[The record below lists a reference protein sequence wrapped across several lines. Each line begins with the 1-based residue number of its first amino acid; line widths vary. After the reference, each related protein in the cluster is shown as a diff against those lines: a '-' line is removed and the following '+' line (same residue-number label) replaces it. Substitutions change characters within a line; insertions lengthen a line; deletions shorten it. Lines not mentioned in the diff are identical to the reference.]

1 KLTGDAKMWWLDHCN
16 RTASYDDARIRT
28 WQELCNKLRE
38 IYTPPE
44 QERATRNKLRNLKQC
59 GMIADYTSEF
69 QKLAMQ
75 ISDFSDNEAKYA
87 YLEGLQPKIQD
98 LVISQKENFRDVRT
112 LQVACLRYDNGIR
125 NSGYSGGNN
134 GNIEA
139 NMATSNNGQKF
150 GKRPF
155 GHNHGNHGNSG
166 NINNGNSGNGGNNG
180 NSNG

>member
-1 KLTGDAKMWWLDHCN
+1 
-16 RTASYDDARIRT
+16 
-28 WQELCNKLRE
+28 
-38 IYTPPE
+38 
-44 QERATRNKLRNLKQC
+44 
-59 GMIADYTSEF
+59 
-69 QKLAMQ
+69 MQ

-87 YLEGLQPKIQD
+87 YLKGLQPKIQD

-112 LQVACLRYDNGIR
+112 LQAACLRYDNGIR
-125 NSGYSGGNN
+125 NSGNN

-166 NINNGNSGNGGNNG
+166 NINNGNSSNGSNSGNHANSGNGGNNG
-180 NSNG
+180 NSNGGGNNAKNAKKLPKPRICA